1 MNVAPS
7 SNRNSNINIYY
18 AKKTKLQSENI
29 KALEQKQKRI
39 KKVILTCII
48 SAIALVSASY
58 IVSQSKSTYDLWRE
72 MGNTGSKQQY
82 ISSLKGAIG
91 DNGDI
96 GAIGSIGDKGMSA
109 YESWKA
115 SNSSNSGKSESD
127 YLDTLKGPEGNK
139 GISAYESWK
148 SSRPRSVSSSIQDYI
163 NSLKGE
169 VGDKGVSSFEIW
181 QAKSPDNKNRTEAEY
196 ISTLKGIKGD
206 KGDSAFEAWK
216 KQNIGNNLSNESEYI
231 ASLRGVKGDKGDSAY
246 EAWRN
251 SNEANK
257 DKTVQDYLLSLKG
270 DKGDKGLSGGF
281 IVGEIRFFTSE
292 MQEDGWLLCDGQKFD
307 PVKYTDLFYT
317 LESDRVPN
325 LKGRTVAMYD
335 LNNKIGSE
343 AGVNDFTLTKDYLPD
358 KSYTFNI
365 SHSHDN
371 KISTKTTEDGLH
383 SHEWKNDFGGAN
395 ITRAGG
401 FFHGGL
407 KGSLYHQVKLD
418 DSVNHLHAVSKYEI
432 TQDSETK
439 IIRLNDGTQ
448 VNVDNRQQTFYAA
461 AYIFAG
467 YGKE

>member
-1 MNVAPS
+1 MNVASS
-7 SNRNSNINIYY
+7 SNRNNNINIYY

-29 KALEQKQKRI
+29 KALEQKQKKI
-39 KKVILTCII
+39 KKIILTCII
-48 SAIALVSASY
+48 SAIALISANY
-58 IVSQSKSTYDLWRE
+58 IVSQSKSSYELWKE

-82 ISSLKGAIG
+82 ISSLKGSIG
-91 DNGDI
+91 DNGNI
-96 GAIGSIGDKGMSA
+96 GSTGSIGDKGISA
-109 YESWKA
+109 YERWKA
-115 SNSSNSGKSESD
+115 SDSSNSTKSESD
-127 YLDTLKGPEGNK
+127 YLDTLKGPTGNK

-148 SSRPRSVSSSIQDYI
+148 ALRPRSVSSSIQDYI

-169 VGDKGVSSFEIW
+169 DGDKGVSSFEIW

-216 KQNIGNNLSNESEYI
+216 KQNAGNDLTTESEYI
-231 ASLRGVKGDKGDSAY
+231 ASLRGVKGDKGYSAY

-270 DKGDKGLSGGF
+270 DKGDKGPAGGF
-281 IVGEIRFFTSE
+281 MVGEIRFFTSE

-307 PVKYTDLFYT
+307 PVKYTELFYT
-317 LESDRVPN
+317 LSSDKVPN

-335 LNNKIGSE
+335 TTNKIGSE
-343 AGVNDFTLTKDYLPD
+343 AGSNNFKLTKDYLPNN
-358 KSYTFNI
+358 SYTFDI

-383 SHEWKNDFGGAN
+383 SHEWKNRFGSGN
-395 ITRAGG
+395 ITQPGG
-401 FFHGGL
+401 FFHGGIS
-407 KGSLYHQVKLD
+407 GSLYHQVKLE
-418 DSVNHLHAVSKYEI
+418 DSVNHTHAVNKYQM

-467 YGKE
+467 YEKE